1 MQAKLLQM
9 SSAIAFKRLW
19 SANIFT
25 NLADGLGKTAFPL
38 LAITLTRDPVLISI
52 IGALTMLPWLLFAI
66 PIGAIVDNVDRRLAL
81 ATANSVRMLIAALLS
96 VLIAT
101 DHVTIF
107 WLYLITFVVGIC
119 EVFADTTSQ
128 SLIPV
133 IVENKKLEKANSRME
148 MTFTVFQDFI
158 GAPIGGLLYAAAIAA
173 PFIANSLGFLVAA
186 ILCIS
191 IPLPKALAT
200 NRQASE
206 KKGFIKDIK
215 FGISYLF
222 NHTQLRR
229 IVIISTTIGF
239 CWAFASSTMILYLVE
254 DLGLNP
260 KKFGF
265 FLTFNGV
272 IVLLGA
278 LMAPRTAKLIGRG
291 LTLAMAIAAS
301 SVTILIQGLVPNI
314 WWVLIPSALNAFW
327 LPHWNILLMST
338 YQRMIPQQLYGRI
351 HGARRTLIW
360 GMMPIASFMGGLVA
374 KTDLRTPWLIGGTLA
389 TLVSIFSWQ
398 FIKTLGDSAEALDE

>member
-1 MQAKLLQM
+1 M
-9 SSAIAFKRLW
+9 SNEIAFKRLW
-19 SANIFT
+19 TANIFT

-38 LAITLTRDPVLISI
+38 LAITLTRDPILISI

-81 ATANSVRMLIAALLS
+81 ATANSVRMIIAALLS
-96 VLIAT
+96 VLIAI
-101 DHVTIF
+101 DQVTIF
-107 WLYLITFVVGIC
+107 WLYLITFIVGIC

-128 SLIPV
+128 SLIPA
-133 IVENKKLEKANSRME
+133 IVENRKLEKANSRME

-158 GAPIGGLLYAAAIAA
+158 GAPIGGLLYATAIAA

-191 IPLPKALAT
+191 IPLPKVLLNQ
-200 NRQASE
+200 NRTVE

-215 FGISYLF
+215 FGIHYLF
-222 NHTQLRR
+222 NHKQLRR
-229 IVIISTTIGF
+229 IVITSTTIGF
-239 CWAFASSTMILYLVE
+239 CWAFASSTMILYFVE

-265 FLTFNGV
+265 LLTFNGLV
-272 IVLLGA
+272 VLIGA
-278 LMAPRTAKLIGRG
+278 LMAPRTATAIGRG
-291 LTLAMAIAAS
+291 LTLAIAIFAS
-301 SVTILIQGLVPNI
+301 SITILIQGLVPNI
-314 WWVLIPSALNAFW
+314 WWLLIPSALNAFW

-338 YQRMIPQQLYGRI
+338 YQRMIPQELYGRI

-360 GMMPIASFMGGLVA
+360 GMMPIASFLGGVVA
-374 KTDLRTPWLIGGTLA
+374 KSDLRTPWLIGGTLA
-389 TLVSIFSWQ
+389 TVVSIFSWQ
-398 FIKTLGDSAEALDE
+398 FIKSLGDSAEAIDD